1 MACAPFGVHVRH
13 PVQSSRSPLAATDSG
28 LVLEEVPIRQPSHAL
43 HQEQPAAGGAICM
56 HETELSDGPPTYR
69 KTIGVYWACPAP
81 SHLNLHSRL
90 VKLNIWFL
98 FIWLQNLKE
107 DSLISQHSKNPSS
120 TTEGDG
126 GREDDLRMGGLPCG
140 THVVRP
146 INKMDQR
153 LVAQPFN

>member
-1 MACAPFGVHVRH
+1 MTCAPFGVHVRH
-13 PVQSSRSPLAATDSG
+13 PMQSSLSPLAATDPG
-28 LVLEEVPIRQPSHAL
+28 VVLEEVPIRQPSHAL

-81 SHLNLHSRL
+81 SHLNLQSRL

-107 DSLISQHSKNPSS
+107 DSLISQHSK
-120 TTEGDG
+120 THHQQQKE
-126 GREDDLRMGGLPCG
+126 MGVGKTISELEAFP
-140 THVVRP
+140 VELMWSDQSIKW
-146 INKMDQR
+146 IN
-153 LVAQPFN
+153 A